1 MMFPHF
7 LPLKATSPSSLLSE
21 TVVLLLSSVFGL
33 GEKEEK
39 LHFRFGEKAKQNYC
53 GSGKK
58 NNKKNCLCL
67 AVMAVSFVPPAA
79 FARRFDQCAAQRLGY
94 LLI

>member
-1 MMFPHF
+1 
-7 LPLKATSPSSLLSE
+7 LLSE

-39 LHFRFGEKAKQNYC
+39 LHFRFGEKAKKIYC
-53 GSGKK
+53 GFGKK
-58 NNKKNCLCL
+58 KKKKNCLCL

-79 FARRFDQCAAQRLGY
+79 FARRFDQCVAQRLGY